1 MSQANLAAAL
11 GSVLG
16 AAVDGAD
23 RPALLAAILEHPELP
38 EDDVPDT
45 PPGCLTNLP
54 APRRPKDDG

>member
-1 MSQANLAAAL
+1 MSDVSLVAAL

-16 AAVDGAD
+16 AAVDGPD
-23 RPALLAAILEHPELP
+23 RPALLAAIFEHPELP

-54 APRRPKDDG
+54 APRRPLDDA